1 MVLLSLFVGS
11 FLDNHPSATFIVMFI
26 NVLGDIYSIAV
37 YLLLVHFFD
46 TSPYLLLTASLY
58 VWFTGGTMA
67 FSTTAYRYITLT
79 TDEKSRALRFVVLE
93 IIFVIGLSISIFF
106 GGRLLKVQLNSVI
119 PRTYSNNFE
128 LALLFDIIAL
138 LSLFA
143 LHYVTS
149 SPKTPEPQP
158 TTVVY
163 NIEDDLLKVN
173 PIVLTS
179 YWKNIDLES
188 PENGAVEEV
197 QSTVKAEQVVV
208 PSPPKPQKNLLQMM
222 FDIKSAQ
229 DTIDCFLKP
238 RPHHFRLLI
247 YLCFLVLFN
256 TVLTT
261 SGIHGV
267 FLQFTEKV
275 YNFDTKMYSTFVA
288 VSHIV
293 STVTLAI
300 SSVLLVKILK
310 LDDSALIVLATVS
323 SFCAY
328 VLIGTFASPKAYF
341 AAILIGSLHGYAVI
355 CIRTKLSK
363 VIPADEVGK
372 IFCVS
377 CTLEALVPLVSSV
390 IYSFLFSISI
400 STYPT
405 LIYQFSAFIALIS
418 LVVLTYEVYKCPI
431 QNLKQL

>member
-1 MVLLSLFVGS
+1 MCLIIF
-11 FLDNHPSATFIVMFI
+11 
-26 NVLGDIYSIAV
+26 YC
-37 YLLLVHFFD
+37 LLL
-46 TSPYLLLTASLY
+46 
-58 VWFTGGTMA
+58 
-67 FSTTAYRYITLT
+67 
-79 TDEKSRALRFVVLE
+79 
-93 IIFVIGLSISIFF
+93 GLSISIFF

-149 SPKTPEPQP
+149 SPKTPEPQS

-208 PSPPKPQKNLLQMM
+208 PPPPKPQKNLLQMM

-341 AAILIGSLHGYAVI
+341 AAILIGKFNCVQMAQ
-355 CIRTKLSK
+355 RKL
-363 VIPADEVGK
+363 
-372 IFCVS
+372 
-377 CTLEALVPLVSSV
+377 
-390 IYSFLFSISI
+390 
-400 STYPT
+400 
-405 LIYQFSAFIALIS
+405 YQ
-418 LVVLTYEVYKCPI
+418 Y
-431 QNLKQL
+431 